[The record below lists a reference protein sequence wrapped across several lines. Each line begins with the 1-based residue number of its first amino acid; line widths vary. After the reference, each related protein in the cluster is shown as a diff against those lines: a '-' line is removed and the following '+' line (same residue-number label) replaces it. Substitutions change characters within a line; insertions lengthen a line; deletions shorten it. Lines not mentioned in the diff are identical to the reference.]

1 MKFSKVVFTHPLT
14 VPFKDPSD
22 PSGRL
27 LSVFSTSVGSLC
39 TYDNPTTTKLDSLE
53 ADGAW
58 VIAKLGEQRMAI
70 PAASIECCE
79 LEPEQPRK
87 GKAAA

>member
-1 MKFSKVVFTHPLT
+1 MRFSKVVFTHPLT
-14 VPFKDPSD
+14 VPFKDPD
-22 PSGRL
+22 GRPM
-27 LSVFSTSVGSLC
+27 SVFSNSVGSLC

-58 VIAKLGEQRMAI
+58 VVARLGEQRMAI

-79 LEPEQPRK
+79 LEPEQPKAK

>member
-1 MKFSKVVFTHPLT
+1 MRFSKVVFTHSMI
-14 VPFKDPSD
+14 VPFKDGD
-22 PSGRL
+22 GRL
-27 LSVFSTSVGSLC
+27 MQVFSTGVGSLC
-39 TYDNPTTTKLDSLE
+39 TYDNPTTTKIDSIE
-53 ADGAW
+53 SDGVW
-58 VIAKLGEQRMAI
+58 VIAKLGDQRMAI

>member
-1 MKFSKVVFTHPLT
+1 MRFSKVVFTHPLT
-14 VPFKDPSD
+14 VPFKAEDGKPM
-22 PSGRL
+22 P
-27 LSVFSTSVGSLC
+27 VFSNSVGSLC
-39 TYDNPTTTKLDSLE
+39 TYDNPTTMKLDSLE